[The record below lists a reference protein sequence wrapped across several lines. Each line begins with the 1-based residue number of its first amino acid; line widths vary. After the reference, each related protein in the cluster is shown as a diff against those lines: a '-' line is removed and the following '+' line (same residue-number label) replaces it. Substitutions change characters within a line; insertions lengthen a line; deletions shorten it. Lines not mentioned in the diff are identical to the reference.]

1 MFGGE
6 EETVNIYSDLALELA
21 VELGNTRDLGYPHTI
36 VHVKSTSESGGL
48 KSRPEFA

>member
-21 VELGNTRDLGYPHTI
+21 VELGNTRDLG
-36 VHVKSTSESGGL
+36 
-48 KSRPEFA
+48 